1 MLYLKEDDMD
11 EMMRKAAENY
21 DIDAGRAADWNA
33 VYNAV
38 HTTEPPLPP
47 APEKKRRRRFAFWWL
62 LLIPLGWIANNE
74 YNKFKAAPHDET
86 AKNQS
91 SVKQETIKTEQPS
104 AANKKQV
111 ETAPV
116 NNNKEDV
123 VVKSDAEDK
132 GGRNNN
138 AITKQNNAQPA
149 KNGITAFHPLPVNKE
164 PGINPSQKNELKE
177 NQAVT
182 DLPAENNSI
191 TNNNVVDPGHNNEQ
205 PVDAAQ
211 NNLTDLS
218 KTKTGNAQANT
229 ANASKKLIKNPKGN
243 NHYFYAGLA
252 GGADLSF
259 IKYQSTR
266 PLGYNVG
273 LLAGYK
279 FNKLSI
285 ESGFYIDKKNYYTS
299 GKYFDKSSI
308 AYFQNAKILTVDGY
322 CTMFEIPV
330 NLKYNFIEKKN
341 HTWFA
346 TAGVSSYLMNK
357 EFYNYDYIRDGEQH
371 NGSRA
376 YYHTTQNWFSVLNL
390 SAGYELKTGK
400 KTSLRIEP
408 YYKTSLNGLGTGKLS
423 ISSAGI
429 NAGLVRRIP

>member
-1 MLYLKEDDMD
+1 MKEDDMD

-21 DIDAGRAADWNA
+21 DIDAGKAADWNA

-47 APEKKRRRRFAFWWL
+47 VAEKKHRRRFAFWWL
-62 LLIPLGWIANNE
+62 LLIPLGWIASNE
-74 YNKFKAAPHDET
+74 YNKFKTAPHDET
-86 AKNQS
+86 VNNHS
-91 SVKQETIKTEQPS
+91 PVKQEASNNQQPAAADKEQV
-104 AANKKQV
+104 K
-111 ETAPV
+111 TAPA
-116 NNNKEDV
+116 NNNDKDV
-123 VVKSDAEDK
+123 IVNSNENKNSRSNK
-132 GGRNNN
+132 IIITQSGR
-138 AITKQNNAQPA
+138 QPA
-149 KNGITAFHPLPVNKE
+149 TNNITAFHPSPVKE
-164 PGINPSQKNELKE
+164 EPAINQSLANQSKG
-177 NQAVT
+177 NQAG
-182 DLPAENNSI
+182 LPTANNSI
-191 TNNNVVDPGHNNEQ
+191 VNNNTVDSNKNEQ
-205 PVDAAQ
+205 QVITQ
-211 NNLTDLS
+211 NNLSGLS
-218 KTKTGNAQANT
+218 KTKTETDNAQINSGNT
-229 ANASKKLIKNPKGN
+229 SKKIIKNPKGN

-252 GGADLSF
+252 AGADLSV

-279 FNKLSI
+279 LNKLSI
-285 ESGFYIDKKNYYTS
+285 ETGFYIDKKNYYTS
-299 GKYFDKSSI
+299 GKYFDKSGI
-308 AYFQNAKILTVDGY
+308 PYFQNAKILTVDGY

-330 NLKYNFIEKKN
+330 NFKYNFIEKKN
-341 HTWFA
+341 HVWFA

-371 NGSRA
+371 YGSRA
-376 YYHTTQNWFSVLNL
+376 YYHAPQNWFSVLNL

-423 ISSAGI
+423 ISSTGI